1 MKRRAAKS
9 GNAAAPKIDAHGPGI
24 SLREILADLIAE
36 APIATRSLRR
46 QFAAIFDFV

>member
-36 APIATRSLRR
+36 AQVPTRSLRR
-46 QFAAIFDFV
+46 QFAAMFEFV